1 MQTDRVA
8 RESQAAPELN
18 EGKALPLSSHFIDCI
33 LGKGRENGTETDQEQ
48 VTGVRSSNK
57 AARPSS
63 MVCRHTDAGAFIK
76 SPQKWSSAKEGATPP
91 GGDLSPPAGTP
102 QKRKQRR
109 YRTAFTNLQLQELER
124 AFSKSHYPDVF
135 SREEIALRLDL
146 TEARVQVW
154 FQNRRAKWRKREK
167 AGALSSVAGLAAP
180 GALGLSPDIPVSQ
193 RHLLD
198 VSWRPVGGSTLRP
211 AQPTLVSPASLG
223 GLSLGAYA
231 WASLFQHSLLHPD
244 FHRFLTMVNH
254 PSSLTVASGEGFGLS
269 GGERRTSSA
278 AELSL
283 EASEHHTMVQQ
294 LDT

>member
-1 MQTDRVA
+1 M
-8 RESQAAPELN
+8 
-18 EGKALPLSSHFIDCI
+18 FI
-33 LGKGRENGTETDQEQ
+33 
-48 VTGVRSSNK
+48 
-57 AARPSS
+57 
-63 MVCRHTDAGAFIK
+63 
-76 SPQKWSSAKEGATPP
+76 SAKEGATPP

-135 SREEIALRLDL
+135 SSDYICNFTRIYLHFPVFLPVLLCRSLNRYCL
-146 TEARVQVW
+146 QVW

-244 FHRFLTMVNH
+244 FHR
-254 PSSLTVASGEGFGLS
+254 
-269 GGERRTSSA
+269 
-278 AELSL
+278 
-283 EASEHHTMVQQ
+283 
-294 LDT
+294 